1 MTSQHDGAGRED
13 RPRRPDGSEQGRGA
27 GATRERG
34 GLHGRMLASLGPAIT
49 AGEYPPGTV
58 LLTEELA
65 ARYEVSRTVAR
76 EAVRVLESMHL
87 VESRRRVGVTVL
99 PAEQWNVYDP
109 QVITWRLAGADR
121 GRQLRSLTVLRSA
134 VEPVAAR
141 LAAEQA
147 TPEECAALTEH
158 ALGMVATSRGGQLD
172 NYLVHDIDFH
182 RAVLRAS
189 RNEMFARLGDVV
201 AAVLT
206 GRTQH
211 DVMFSDPRQE
221 AVTLHVQVAEA
232 VRERDG
238 ARAERIMRTIT
249 EDAMAELDVLAP

>member
-1 MTSQHDGAGRED
+1 MASQAESPERSGR
-13 RPRRPDGSEQGRGA
+13 RG
-27 GATRERG
+27 E
-34 GLHGRMLASLGPAIT
+34 GLHARLLASLGPAIT
-49 AGEYPPGTV
+49 GGEHPPGTV
-58 LLTEELA
+58 LRTDELA
-65 ARYEVSRTVAR
+65 ERHEVSRTVVR

-99 PAEQWNVYDP
+99 PPEEWNVYDP

-121 GRQLRSLTVLRSA
+121 PRQLRSLTVLRSA

-141 LAAEQA
+141 LAAELA
-147 TPEECAALTEH
+147 TPEQCAEVTGQ

-172 NYLVHDIDFH
+172 KYLVHDVAFH
-182 RAVLRAS
+182 RAILRACG
-189 RNEMFARLGDVV
+189 NEMFARLGDVV

-206 GRTQH
+206 GRTEH
-211 DVMFSDPRQE
+211 EVMFSDPRQE

-238 ARAERIMRTIT
+238 ERAEAVMRTIT
-249 EDAMAELDVLAP
+249 LDAMAELDVLAP